1 MSTSGILLSV
11 SETTTVKVRTTTRD
25 LLREIGTSRRQ
36 SADQV
41 ITAALE
47 AMRKDERRLLAAA
60 EARSIRDDPHDLAE
74 IAAIQADMAAQHEG

>member
-1 MSTSGILLSV
+1 MP
-11 SETTTVKVRTTTRD
+11 ETTTVKVRTSTRD
-25 LLREIGTSRRQ
+25 LLREIGASRHQ

-47 AMRKDERRLLAAA
+47 AMREDERRLLAAA
-60 EARSIRDDPHDLAE
+60 EARAIRDDPRDLAE